1 MERSKAKNQS
11 RGQIQNPLRKSADG
25 EDGSDVGFDRLSL
38 LVVRLID
45 GESGKGC
52 NGAERESRVQQGPT
66 SNNVQK
72 TQKRRNVLGCN
83 FSAAGVQ
90 VQRQE
95 ARSGGRSCLLC
106 DGPGHD
112 KRDVVCSVKMPK
124 RIKSEAS
131 AAQPLKLAGLLQSKG
146 AACRLGRGS
155 GLGRNP
161 GRVDSRTGR

>member
-72 TQKRRNVLGCN
+72 TQKRRNVETSWGAI
-83 FSAAGVQ
+83 F
-90 VQRQE
+90 QRL
-95 ARSGGRSCLLC
+95 ACRYR
-106 DGPGHD
+106 D
-112 KRDVVCSVKMPK
+112 KR
-124 RIKSEAS
+124 
-131 AAQPLKLAGLLQSKG
+131 QG
-146 AACRLGRGS
+146 AAEEAVCCATGPDTTRGT
-155 GLGRNP
+155 LFAL
-161 GRVDSRTGR
+161 